1 MAHHMEKKRSPSCLL
16 LASTVQAAAA
26 VDENEM
32 AKMNER
38 MIGEN
43 ESRRLK
49 CNECCITTS
58 DAVNFDCLKQ
68 EISGK
73 GDTTKE
79 RSQLTTRGREG
90 ERERKKR
97 GGRATSTS
105 TSTQQQPIRKFL
117 DGSCW

>member
-1 MAHHMEKKRSPSCLL
+1 
-16 LASTVQAAAA
+16 
-26 VDENEM
+26 M

-73 GDTTKE
+73 GDTTKQ
-79 RSQLTTRGREG
+79 RSQLTQGA
-90 ERERKKR
+90 ERERER
-97 GGRATSTS
+97 ERER
-105 TSTQQQPIRKFL
+105 QQQPIRKFP